1 MVFHAVEQYDR
12 GLYTGYLAF
21 MTGGLHATVLLRTM
35 QWSESGITFYAGG
48 GITKDSVPLNEWME
62 TEYKISALKDA
73 VQFK

>member
-1 MVFHAVEQYDR
+1 
-12 GLYTGYLAF
+12 
-21 MTGGLHATVLLRTM
+21 M
-35 QWSESGITFYAGG
+35 QWSQSGITFYAGG